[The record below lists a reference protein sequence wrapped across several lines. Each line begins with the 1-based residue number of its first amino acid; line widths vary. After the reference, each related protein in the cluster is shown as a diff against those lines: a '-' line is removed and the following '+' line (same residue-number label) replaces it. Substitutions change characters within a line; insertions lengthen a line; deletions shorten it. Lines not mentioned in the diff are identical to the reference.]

1 MNPYSP
7 KADHYR
13 LAMQLKAQHARS
25 REEAA
30 RILDELDRFNSLER
44 TLRKLS

>member
-13 LAMQLKAQHARS
+13 LAMQLRAQNARS

-30 RILDELDRFNSLER
+30 RILDELDRFDALEK
-44 TLRKLS
+44 TLRKHS